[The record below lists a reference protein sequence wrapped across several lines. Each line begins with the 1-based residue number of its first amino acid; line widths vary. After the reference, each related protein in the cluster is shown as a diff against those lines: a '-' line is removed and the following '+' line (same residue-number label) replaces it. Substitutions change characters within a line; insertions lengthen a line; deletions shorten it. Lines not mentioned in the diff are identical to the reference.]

1 MNMFEPAEKQGWM
14 NQSWRNLKACWHREN
29 QSNCREPNAPQPCL
43 SYVHGLGKAP
53 VHKANAADVTRQR
66 HPCVTRQRFWDIG
79 QLMGTWHSHT
89 GRIEFKERW
98 RKTVR
103 TVWNDK
109 FDAGCDNAKH
119 SGARSAT
126 PATQNEGECRQ
137 VPRLREAKVD
147 VAKCHSC
154 QAKYR
159 GITGDWRRPSV
170 PPDPGPVPEVP
181 RLPRKTKVDV
191 PKCRACHV
199 KRRLEDG
206 SRQAPRLPR
215 KVPRRHGRLTATK
228 RHQTQPSARSA
239 TPATQ
244 NEGGCRQVP
253 RLWRKTKVDVSK
265 HHACQAKRG
274 SMWNKSECRQVP
286 RLPLETKMPA
296 MQNDGRCRQV
306 LRLPRKGPRHAKV
319 PCLPRKDGV

>member
-14 NQSWRNLKACWHREN
+14 NQSWCNLKACWHREN

-170 PPDPGPVPEVP
+170 PPDP
-181 RLPRKTKVDV
+181 R
-191 PKCRACHV
+191 
-199 KRRLEDG
+199 
-206 SRQAPRLPR
+206 
-215 KVPRRHGRLTATK
+215 
-228 RHQTQPSARSA
+228 PSARSA

-244 NEGGCRQVP
+244 NEGGCP
-253 RLWRKTKVDVSK
+253 
-265 HHACQAKRG
+265 
-274 SMWNKSECRQVP
+274 QVP
-286 RLPLETKMPA
+286 RLPRETKTRRWISPSATPATQSSAASRATNGDQAPPDPAQCKERHACHAKRRWMPPSA
-296 MQNDGRCRQV
+296 APVTQNEGWCQQAP
-306 LRLPRKGPRHAKV
+306 RLPGKTRVDVKQKRMSPSATLATWNENACHAK
-319 PCLPRKDGV
+319 RR